1 MLRNREGISIAKRRK
16 VYSLM
21 DGDQKFCECP
31 MITDF
36 CGIKWVDSCPS
47 SISKS
52 ILITHQNSKA
62 SSTQSTLHRNF
73 HKSIIMQFFKL
84 LGLVA
89 GLAPLFASASPVDAE
104 TLFKRDPVDI
114 CDRTAVAGDTCN
126 HGPGGDQPH
135 ICGRNDPRAIVS
147 IEIQT

>member
-1 MLRNREGISIAKRRK
+1 
-16 VYSLM
+16 
-21 DGDQKFCECP
+21 
-31 MITDF
+31 
-36 CGIKWVDSCPS
+36 
-47 SISKS
+47 
-52 ILITHQNSKA
+52 
-62 SSTQSTLHRNF
+62 
-73 HKSIIMQFFKL
+73 MQFFKL

-135 ICGRNDPRAIVS
+135 ICGRNDPRAILHCVTGKWTLERKCGAGQHCTCNGS
-147 IEIQT
+147 KAVGDIVCKA